1 MKRLPEVSALSAVSE
16 QAALEHVLRH
26 HAGADGWIALSRREG
41 ERYKQYHYRVDD
53 IARVLSEW
61 MGEDAYFSQN
71 TFYRP
76 SRKIEYIRQ
85 LRALYVDVDNYLLNL
100 DPEWTI
106 ASMELSLFGDRIPE
120 PNLIIH
126 SGRGLA
132 IVWFIDPV
140 PAKALPLWQAVE
152 NHFVRQLARFGG
164 DAKAS
169 DAARVLRLAGTVN
182 SKSEAPVMAQY
193 RHDERYVLREL
204 EREYLPMLRPGRRRK
219 GEADTEP
226 KMHNRMFRIYSLH
239 YTRLKDLVTLCE
251 LREWDVI
258 GHREVILFLY
268 RYWSCCYIADPVEA
282 LENTKDINMH
292 FKAPLSDSEVVTAT
306 RSAEKAWKARSNKEA
321 NRLAQERG
329 YPGAGYN
336 VTNEKLIEWLDI
348 TEEEQ
353 TRLETIIGR
362 REKYDRK
369 NAARQKARR
378 ATGMVTRDEYSA
390 KTEERRR
397 EAIRLRDEGLSYRA
411 IARTLGCAVSEAHR
425 FINGRT

>member
-1 MKRLPEVSALSAVSE
+1 MPEVSALSAVSE

-106 ASMELSLFGDRIPE
+106 ASMELSLFGDKIPE

-193 RHDERYVLREL
+193 RHDARYVLREL

-219 GEADTEP
+219 GADDAEP

-251 LREWDVI
+251 IRGWDVT

-282 LENTKDINMH
+282 LENTRDANMR
-292 FKAPLSDSEVVTAT
+292 FTVPLSDAEVVTAT
-306 RSAEKAWKARSNKEA
+306 KSAEKAWKARSNKEA

-348 TEEEQ
+348 SEEEQ
-353 TRLETIIGR
+353 TRLETIIGK

-369 NAARQKARR
+369 NTARQKVRR
-378 ATGMVTRDEYSA
+378 ASGMIEREKYLSQA
-390 KTEERRR
+390 EERRT
-397 EAIRLRDEGLSYRA
+397 EVLRLREEGLSYRE
-411 IARTLGCAVSEAHR
+411 IGNQLGISRTQVMRIVQESKK
-425 FINGRT
+425 